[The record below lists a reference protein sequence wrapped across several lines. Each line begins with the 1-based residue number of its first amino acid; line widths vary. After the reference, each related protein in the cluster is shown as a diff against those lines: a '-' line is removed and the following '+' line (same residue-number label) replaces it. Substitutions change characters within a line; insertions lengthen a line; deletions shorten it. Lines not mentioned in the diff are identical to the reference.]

1 MDETLSHTDLD
12 VGVVTREDLT
22 EAVRACALLADLT
35 VGIWAGETTDRKLGA
50 KIKADAG
57 AVGNTGRYIKNLMA
71 GCENHLK
78 EVRAA
83 YQCARQVHYDLT
95 LPWVSNPTAS
105 RIQGPRLLPNLLF
118 TKYLTDMSELKR
130 DAVRALRK
138 FLDIYPDL
146 VTRAVTNLAGMGDV
160 KDYPTVDDIEKRFK
174 LSFDF
179 APIPAATA
187 FQGLPEGMLERLGTQ
202 LHKRQEAAVGL
213 AQAAMWERV
222 KETVGHLVER
232 LSDPE
237 KVFKVNSVD
246 NVRELI
252 TLLPGFNCAGD
263 PRVTSVVED
272 IEHMLEGV
280 NAKSLRN
287 NQDVR
292 AGVVS
297 QAQAINDKLARWG
310 L

>member
-1 MDETLSHTDLD
+1 MDNVNEITVD
-12 VGVVTREDLT
+12 REDLT

-35 VGIWAGETTDRKLGA
+35 VGIWAGEATDRGLME
-50 KIKADAG
+50 KIKVDAG
-57 AVGNTGRYIKNLMA
+57 AVGNTGRVIKNLMA

-130 DAVRALRK
+130 EAIRALRK
-138 FLDIYPDL
+138 FLDVYPDL
-146 VTRAVTNLAGMGDV
+146 IVRAQANLGGMA
-160 KDYPTVDDIEKRFK
+160 KPEDYPTVDQVEARFK

-187 FQGLPEGMLERLGTQ
+187 FQGLPEGMLERLGNQ

-222 KETVGHLVER
+222 KETVGHLIER
-232 LSDPE
+232 LEGVNEDGTP
-237 KVFKVNSVD
+237 KVFKVNSID

-252 TLLPGFNCAGD
+252 VLLPGFNCAGD
-263 PRVTSVVED
+263 PRVTTVVED

-287 NQDVR
+287 NQGVRSDV
-292 AGVVS
+292 VNK
-297 QAQAINDKLARWG
+297 AQAINDKLAKWG